1 MNQGYDSQ
9 VIDMP
14 ETSSLDEESLKE
26 IFKKHY
32 TKTSK
37 DAYPGVKFANK
48 KRLVLQK
55 KPLVL
60 PRVLKKEHSR
70 SLSSYE
76 FVEADSIETFLD
88 EQDSPRLIFETND
101 NLVKNSNKFYRNNN
115 NNNGAKATNIKTLI
129 PMLNTEIAVP
139 SSRKVAP
146 PPSINKRFL
155 KEKGTFVEF
164 GLGHKIPDYNI
175 KAKIKDGKRSCNDL
189 VDEQKMNKFTH
200 DLAKTVDKQGQ
211 MLDNNHN
218 IMNEIRKDVS
228 KAYLLLMKQRG
239 GSMIL

>member
-1 MNQGYDSQ
+1 MNQEYNGQ
-9 VIDMP
+9 EIGMP
-14 ETSSLDEESLKE
+14 ETSLEEERLKQ
-26 IFKKHY
+26 IFEKHY

-37 DAYPGVKFANK
+37 DSYPGVLFTNK
-48 KRLVLQK
+48 KRLVLKK

-60 PRVLKKEHSR
+60 PKVLRKEYSR

-76 FVEADSIETFLD
+76 FVEADSVETFLD
-88 EQDSPRLIFETND
+88 EQDSPRLIFETSD
-101 NLVKNSNKFYRNNN
+101 DLVKNSKSFHSNNTN
-115 NNNGAKATNIKTLI
+115 NIKTNNNYKQPSLI
-129 PMLNTEIAVP
+129 PMLNTDIAVP
-139 SSRKVAP
+139 GSRKVA
-146 PPSINKRFL
+146 SANKMFL
-155 KEKGTFVEF
+155 KEKGTFLEF

-200 DLAKTVDKQGQ
+200 DLANTVDKQGQ
-211 MLDNNHN
+211 ILDDNYKM
-218 IMNEIRKDVS
+218 MNDIRKDVS